1 MMELHPTACRHW
13 QLEQQSDAVLWLR
26 LDQKD
31 RDVNTLSREVL
42 DELALILDEITRL
55 QPKGLVICSGKP
67 NGFIAGA
74 DVREFPAIVNPS
86 EARKLVERV
95 HTLFDR
101 LEKVPFPTVSLVHGF
116 CLGGGLELALA
127 CRSRVA
133 VDAPQTMLGMPEVK
147 LGIHPGFGG
156 TVRLTRLIGPIQ
168 AMDLML
174 SGRSINAQEALKIGL
189 VDYVVPENQITS
201 AIRKA
206 ILQVPSRQKRNLLCS
221 LFGMRFSRLLLAA
234 YLRRRVSR
242 RVVKTHYPAPYA
254 LLDLWER
261 FGGDPAVMD
270 REEARSVVN
279 LITGATA
286 QNLIRVF
293 LLQEQI
299 KALGRDGEFSPRLV
313 HVIGAGTMGGDIA
326 AWCALQGLQ
335 VTIHDVEQRR
345 LAVAVKRA
353 SNLFQKKL
361 KEPDLVKEALE
372 RFVPDSRGE
381 GIARADIVI
390 EAIFEDATAKRELY
404 QQIEPRMRKDAL
416 LATNTSSIP
425 LEELSESQLNPARFV
440 GLHFFNPV
448 AKMQLVEVVL
458 GRAIDVENLNCAI
471 RFVRAINRLPIPVK
485 SSPGFLINRILM
497 PYLVEA
503 VTMEQEGIPP
513 ADIDRA
519 AREFGM
525 PMGPIVL
532 ADSIGLDICLS
543 VMRILAGHYKTE
555 VPKRLENLVLM
566 GRLGKKSGQGFYVYE
581 KGKPALS
588 KKKARSRPDSD
599 LEDRLLLRLLN
610 EVVAC
615 WREEIVADGD
625 LLDAGAIFGIGFAPF
640 RGGPLH
646 YIRTEGVEALR
657 ARLRSLEKR
666 YGDRFAADPG
676 WSELPGQST
685 KQQAFSKPQE

>member
-1 MMELHPTACRHW
+1 MELTPTACRHW
-13 QLEQQSDAVLWLR
+13 QVEQQSDGILWLR

-31 RDVNTLSREVL
+31 RDINTLSREVL
-42 DELALILDEITRL
+42 DELALILDDITRL
-55 QPKGLVICSGKP
+55 QPRGLVICSGKP
-67 NGFIAGA
+67 NGFMAGA
-74 DVREFPAIVNPS
+74 DVRELSAIVDPS
-86 EARKLVERV
+86 EALKLVERV
-95 HTLFDR
+95 HALFDR
-101 LEKVPFPTVSLVHGF
+101 LEQVPFPTVSLVQGF

-127 CRSRVA
+127 CRSRIA
-133 VDAPQTMLGMPEVK
+133 VDALHTMFGMPEVK

-156 TVRLTRLIGPIQ
+156 TVRLTRLIGPIR

-174 SGRSINAQEALKIGL
+174 SGRSINALEAFKIGL
-189 VDYVVPENQITS
+189 VDSVVSEDQITS
-201 AIRKA
+201 ATRKA
-206 ILQVPSRQKRNLLCS
+206 ILHFSSRKKHTLLCS
-221 LFGMRFSRLLLAA
+221 LSKIRFSRLLLAG
-234 YLRRRVSR
+234 YLRRRVGR
-242 RVVKTHYPAPYA
+242 HVVEKHYPAPYA
-254 LLDLWER
+254 LVDLWER
-261 FGGDPAVMD
+261 FGGNPAVMY

-279 LITGATA
+279 LAAGATA

-293 LLQEQI
+293 LLQERI
-299 KALGRDGEFSPRLV
+299 KALGRDGEFPPRSV

-335 VTIHDVEQRR
+335 VTIHDVDQQR

-353 SNLFQKKL
+353 SNLFLKKL
-361 KEPDLVKEALE
+361 KEPGRVKDALNRFIPDL
-372 RFVPDSRGE
+372 RGN

-390 EAIFEDATAKRELY
+390 EAIFEDAAAKRELY
-404 QQIEPRMRKDAL
+404 RQIEPRMRKDAL

-425 LEELSESQLNPARFV
+425 LEELSESLLNPARFV

-448 AKMQLVEVVL
+448 AKMQLVEVVI

-513 ADIDRA
+513 EDIDCA

-525 PMGPIVL
+525 PMGPIML
-532 ADSIGLDICLS
+532 ADNIGLDICLS
-543 VMRILAGHYKTE
+543 VMRILAGHYRTE
-555 VPKRLENLVLM
+555 VPKRLENLVSM

-581 KGKPALS
+581 NGKRAVS
-588 KKKARSRPDSD
+588 KKKAGSWSDSK
-599 LEDRLLLRLLN
+599 LEDRLMLRLLN

-615 WREEIVADGD
+615 WREKIVTDGD

-646 YIRTEGVEALR
+646 YIRTEGIEALR

-676 WSELPGQST
+676 WSELPGQSI
-685 KQQAFSKPQE
+685 KQPVFGKPQE